1 MNNKNILR
9 IYSKNGKEMFPT
21 NGMIISQGSIVLTSK
36 NEFIVLDQEYV
47 YQKNTAW
54 NNLCQSKDTTIN
66 LIPVK
71 E

>member
-1 MNNKNILR
+1 
-9 IYSKNGKEMFPT
+9 MFPT
-21 NGMIISQGSIVLTSK
+21 NGMIISQGSIVLTTK